1 MYKVS
6 VIVPIYNAEK
16 DLEKTICNIQ
26 KQSLRD
32 IEIICVNDGSEDRSG
47 EIIKHFQKKD
57 PRIKYFFQ
65 SNKGAGA
72 ARNLGIDHAK
82 GKYIAFLDAD
92 DKFVNPQVIEKL
104 YYAAEKN
111 NAFICGGK
119 VEGCSRKNDSNFPLH
134 NGFVEFYQYQQD
146 YFFWRYIYNR
156 YFLAKNDIR
165 FPELRVYEDP
175 VFLVKAMIKAQK
187 FYVIEDVV
195 YSYSGSHQSQN
206 MDIEKAIDY
215 MQGIITELDI
225 TSKYK
230 LAKLHK
236 TLVNR
241 LEKECCYYIEKHLY
255 SNNQIFLKLLIK
267 ANSVIDSNLIEC
279 EEDYVLPAITSLWDA
294 GRNYMRLRNS
304 KLVRMMRKVIKG
316 KWFRKGKYEC

>member
-1 MYKVS
+1 MCKVS
-6 VIVPIYNAEK
+6 IIVPIYNAEK
-16 DLEKTICNIQ
+16 YLKKTICNIQ
-26 KQSLRD
+26 KQSLID
-32 IEIICVNDGSEDRSG
+32 IEIICVNDGSEDRSVD
-47 EIIKHFQKKD
+47 IIKHFQKKD
-57 PRIKYFFQ
+57 PRIKYVFQ

-82 GKYIAFLDAD
+82 GKYIIFLDAD
-92 DKFVNPQVIEKL
+92 DKFANLEAVEKL
-104 YYAAEKN
+104 YDAAEKN
-111 NAFICGGK
+111 NAFICGGR
-119 VEGCSRKNDSNFPLH
+119 VEGCGKEKDRDFSLY

-156 YFLAKNDIR
+156 CFLAKNDIK

-187 FYVIEDVV
+187 FYMIKDVV

-206 MDIEKAIDY
+206 MNVEKVIDY

-230 LAKLHK
+230 LSKLHK
-236 TLVNR
+236 TIVNR
-241 LEKECCYYIEKHLY
+241 LESEGCYYIGKYLY
-255 SNNQIFLKLLIK
+255 SDNQTFLKLLIK
-267 ANSVIDSNLIEC
+267 ANSVIDSELIGC
-279 EEDYVLPAITSLWDA
+279 EANYVLPAIISLWDA
-294 GRNYMRLRNS
+294 GRKYMRLRNS

>member
-1 MYKVS
+1 M
-6 VIVPIYNAEK
+6 IP
-16 DLEKTICNIQ
+16 
-26 KQSLRD
+26 
-32 IEIICVNDGSEDRSG
+32 
-47 EIIKHFQKKD
+47 KK
-57 PRIKYFFQ
+57 IHYCWF
-65 SNKGAGA
+65 GYG
-72 ARNLGIDHAK
+72 
-82 GKYIAFLDAD
+82 
-92 DKFVNPQVIEKL
+92 
-104 YYAAEKN
+104 EKN
-111 NAFICGGK
+111 KLVQKCIASWKKYC
-119 VEGCSRKNDSNFPLH
+119 P
-134 NGFVEFYQYQQD
+134 D
-146 YFFWRYIYNR
+146 YEI
-156 YFLAKNDIR
+156 
-165 FPELRVYEDP
+165 
-175 VFLVKAMIKAQK
+175 
-187 FYVIEDVV
+187 
-195 YSYSGSHQSQN
+195 
-206 MDIEKAIDY
+206 
-215 MQGIITELDI
+215 I